1 MTPKQ
6 IALVQET
13 FEMVVPIAE
22 QAAALF
28 YDRLFVLDP
37 SLRPL
42 FRSDMKTQGQKL
54 MSTLALAVHGL
65 RQPEK
70 IIPAVQHLGR
80 RHVGYGVRPEHYAT
94 VGEAL
99 LWTLAQGLG
108 EAFTPEAE
116 AAWTAVYTLVATV
129 MQEAAAEVELV
140 PA

>member
-1 MTPKQ
+1 MTPQQ
-6 IALVQET
+6 INLVQET
-13 FEMVVPIAE
+13 FAMVLPIAN

-28 YDRLFVLDP
+28 YDRLFTLDP

-42 FRSDMKTQGQKL
+42 FRGSMDTQGQKL
-54 MSTLALAVHGL
+54 MSTLALAVKGL
-65 RQPEK
+65 RQPDK

-80 RHVGYGVRPEHYAT
+80 KHVGYGVQPQHYAT

-108 EAFTPEAE
+108 EAFTAE
-116 AAWTAVYTLVATV
+116 VEEAWTAVYTLVATV
-129 MQEAAAEVELV
+129 MQEAATELI